1 MGPGDWIL
9 LALAALLAIPFVFL
23 AVEAIASLLP
33 PRRSPLAAERPA
45 CVVLM
50 PAHNEAGI
58 ITRTIRNVQ
67 GQLAPGD
74 RLLVIA
80 DNCSDETAAEAR
92 AAGAD
97 VIERSDPDRRG
108 KGYALDYGL
117 NHLAADPPPVIA
129 VVDADCDLAPGALDA
144 VVRQAFATDRPAQ
157 GIYLIGTGREADVPR
172 RLSAFAV
179 QFKNQIRPLGL
190 HQLGLPCLLNGT
202 GMAFPWRVIRAARLN
217 TGSIVEDTLL
227 GVDLALQGHPA
238 QLCPTAFLTGAAAPD
253 RAAAAKQRT
262 RWEHGHVQ
270 TILDW
275 VPALLRTG
283 LVKGRPT
290 LIGLGMELGIP
301 PLSLLILAWVVLTTV
316 CLLWW
321 QLANGS
327 WAPAL
332 ILASAALLTGLA
344 VLMAWRKFGRK
355 TMPLFTL
362 VTAPLYIAWKLP
374 IYLRLVTGREKSWV
388 RTDRGRLSDSG
399 TA

>member
-1 MGPGDWIL
+1 
-9 LALAALLAIPFVFL
+9 
-23 AVEAIASLLP
+23 
-33 PRRSPLAAERPA
+33 
-45 CVVLM
+45 M